1 MSGPDNSTHWLVYW
15 NQTEN
20 GHGVTAGGSS
30 GSPIFNQN
38 KLIVGHLTGGGSYCN
53 MLNEPD
59 VYGKVWHAWDQI
71 DTTPEKQLK
80 PWLDSLNT
88 GVTTLNGRYCNDD
101 TTSIVHNQLMNHFD
115 VYPNPTKGR
124 FNLLSEDH
132 GTVMV
137 YNMLS
142 ELVYRIEKR
151 ENSTMIELPKRTP
164 GIYFIHFNN
173 NIKKLILH

>member
-1 MSGPDNSTHWLVYW
+1 MICPPKTHGEWTFNDDEKTWRLALNAKDSKGISLYF
-15 NQTEN
+15 NQFWIP
-20 GHGVTAGGSS
+20 SS
-30 GSPIFNQN
+30 GS
-38 KLIVGHLTGGGSYCN
+38 LTIYN
-53 MLNEPD
+53 
-59 VYGKVWHAWDQI
+59 A
-71 DTTPEKQLK
+71 
-80 PWLDSLNT
+80 
-88 GVTTLNGRYCNDD
+88 D

-124 FNLLSEDH
+124 FNLFSEDH

-151 ENSTMIELPKRTP
+151 KNSTMIELQKRTP